1 MSKLNF
7 ILDEQ
12 IERLMD
18 DIPPDMWY
26 NRQGEQIQ
34 FIDTN
39 DGNMSPQFI
48 KLECLSK
55 W

>member
-1 MSKLNF
+1 MTKLNF
-7 ILDEQ
+7 ILDDH

-26 NRQGEQIQ
+26 NRAGEQIQ
-34 FIDTN
+34 LTDTN
-39 DGNMSPQFI
+39 DDEDCPQFV
-48 KLECLSK
+48 KLECLSS